1 MKDLC
6 HVVLNEFRHKRILV
20 VGDLMLDRYIR
31 GSATRL
37 SPEAPVPVLRSAS
50 RHDTLGGAANV
61 ALNVVSL
68 GGKCDIAGFLGNDE
82 PATRFRELCAGAGI
96 GQSGLVSRDGE
107 PTTVKTRILSGNHQL
122 LRIDEEIVQE
132 RSEEAYSSLFAAI
145 ETGIKNARPDA
156 IVVSDYAKGVVS
168 GRLTALLM
176 PLASKLGIPVYV
188 DPKGTD
194 YTKYQG
200 AFLIKPNRIEM
211 TEFARRWGWSMDDLP
226 SAAQELRKAAGLE
239 YVALTL
245 SEHGMAVV
253 SESGVKQI
261 PAQASE
267 VFDVT
272 GAGDTLMA
280 GLVLATASAL
290 PVEDAATLA
299 NTAAAIA
306 IAHVGSYAVRAGEL
320 MQGLRA
326 QSFGPME
333 RKVYDLAELTWVA
346 DQWRVE
352 GKRVV
357 FTNGCFDIIHAG
369 HTMLLQDARA
379 MGDRLIVGLNS
390 DESIRRL
397 KGDGRPLTALPM
409 RTAVLGAMQP
419 VDAIVVFE
427 EDTPLKVI
435 EALKPDVLVKGGD
448 YNRSTIV
455 GSDIV
460 EQYGGR
466 VAVIPITLDLS
477 TTKLAAALQKL

>member
-1 MKDLC
+1 
-6 HVVLNEFRHKRILV
+6 
-20 VGDLMLDRYIR
+20 
-31 GSATRL
+31 
-37 SPEAPVPVLRSAS
+37 
-50 RHDTLGGAANV
+50 
-61 ALNVVSL
+61 
-68 GGKCDIAGFLGNDE
+68 
-82 PATRFRELCAGAGI
+82 
-96 GQSGLVSRDGE
+96 
-107 PTTVKTRILSGNHQL
+107 
-122 LRIDEEIVQE
+122 
-132 RSEEAYSSLFAAI
+132 
-145 ETGIKNARPDA
+145 
-156 IVVSDYAKGVVS
+156 
-168 GRLTALLM
+168 
-176 PLASKLGIPVYV
+176 
-188 DPKGTD
+188 
-194 YTKYQG
+194 
-200 AFLIKPNRIEM
+200 
-211 TEFARRWGWSMDDLP
+211 
-226 SAAQELRKAAGLE
+226 
-239 YVALTL
+239 
-245 SEHGMAVV
+245 
-253 SESGVKQI
+253 
-261 PAQASE
+261 
-267 VFDVT
+267 
-272 GAGDTLMA
+272 
-280 GLVLATASAL
+280 
-290 PVEDAATLA
+290 
-299 NTAAAIA
+299 
-306 IAHVGSYAVRAGEL
+306 